1 MRVKTAVRVW
11 CVMFV
16 CQSLTAFG
24 EGALR
29 VTTEQGVFVGQRE
42 EGLAVFRGM
51 PYAQPPVGNLRWQPP
66 SAPLAHTG
74 ERQAQ
79 RFMPVCIQAVRG
91 QQGSAV
97 GGEDC
102 LGLNV

>member
-51 PYAQPPVGNLRWQPP
+51 PYAEPPVGDGTHEVAGRL
-66 SAPLAHTG
+66 S
-74 ERQAQ
+74 QA
-79 RFMPVCIQAVRG
+79 RKMASEVKK
-91 QQGSAV
+91 
-97 GGEDC
+97 
-102 LGLNV
+102 